1 MIRESKVCQV
11 KGTKPIPAKYITC
24 TAAYGFQK
32 GRTTPCPYLQD
43 LIKIGHKP
51 YMNYWIKSPL
61 PGSIRGPLA

>member
-51 YMNYWIKSPL
+51 YMNY
-61 PGSIRGPLA
+61 